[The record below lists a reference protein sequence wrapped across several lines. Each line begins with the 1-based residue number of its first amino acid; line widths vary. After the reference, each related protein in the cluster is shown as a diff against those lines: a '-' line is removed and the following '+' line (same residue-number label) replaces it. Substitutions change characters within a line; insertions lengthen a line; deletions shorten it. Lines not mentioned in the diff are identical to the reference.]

1 MGSEREEGQMKRYE
15 NRRVLVT
22 GATGGLG
29 TEVCRRLAE
38 EGARLAVAD
47 LAGSPLDPLVASLRG
62 SDHLPLELD
71 VSDEDQWRNAAARL
85 ETAWGGLDVLVNN
98 AAIGSIATVEDEERA
113 RWDQVVAV
121 DQTGV
126 WLGMKHLGP
135 LIERSGGGSIVNVAS
150 ILGSTGG
157 LGNSIAYHA
166 AKGAVRT
173 MTKNAA
179 LHWATRGV
187 RVNSLHPG
195 FIETPQLVE
204 RFAGSER
211 HRAMIANTPMG
222 RLGRP
227 AEIAGAVAFLGSDDA
242 GYMTGSEVY
251 ADGGWTA
258 R

>member
-1 MGSEREEGQMKRYE
+1 MQRYTGKT
-15 NRRVLVT
+15 VLVT

-29 TEVCRRLAE
+29 AEICRRLAA
-38 EGARLAVAD
+38 EGARLIAAD
-47 LAGSPLDPLVASLRG
+47 LDGTDLSGVLAGLPGGAHEASPLD
-62 SDHLPLELD
+62 
-71 VSDEDQWRNAAARL
+71 VSSEADWIATAARTT
-85 ETAWGGLDVLVNN
+85 EHGGVDVLVNN
-98 AAIGSIATVEDEERA
+98 AAIGSIATVEEEERE
-113 RWDQVVAV
+113 RWDRVLAV
-121 DQTGV
+121 DATGV

-135 LIERSGGGSIVNVAS
+135 VIERSGGGSIVNVAS

-157 LGNSIAYHA
+157 FGNSVAYHA

-195 FIETPQLVE
+195 FVETRQLLE
-204 RFAGSER
+204 RFEGSER
-211 HRAMIANTPMG
+211 HAAMLANTPMG

-227 AEIAGAVAFLGSDDA
+227 EEVAGAVAFLGSDDA
-242 GYMTGSEVY
+242 GYMTGAELYV
-251 ADGGWTA
+251 DGGWTA

>member
-1 MGSEREEGQMKRYE
+1 MERYE
-15 NRRVLVT
+15 DRRVLVT

-29 TEVCRRLAE
+29 SAICRRLAA
-38 EGARLAVAD
+38 EGATVVAAD
-47 LAGSPLDPLVASLRG
+47 LAGTELAEVVDGLPG
-62 SDHLPLELD
+62 KGHLHLTLD
-71 VSDEDQWRNAAARL
+71 VSSEDDWQSVAGQVERSC
-85 ETAWGGLDVLVNN
+85 GGLEVLINN
-98 AAIGSIATVEDEERA
+98 AAIGSIATVEEEDRE
-113 RWDQVVAV
+113 RWDQVLSV
-121 DQTGV
+121 DATGV

-157 LGNSIAYHA
+157 LGNSVAYHA

-179 LHWATRGV
+179 IHWATRGV

-195 FIETPQLVE
+195 FIETPQLLE
-204 RFAGSER
+204 RYEGSER
-211 HRAMIANTPMG
+211 HRAMLANTPMG
-222 RLGRP
+222 RLGSP

-242 GYMTGSEVY
+242 GFMTGSELY